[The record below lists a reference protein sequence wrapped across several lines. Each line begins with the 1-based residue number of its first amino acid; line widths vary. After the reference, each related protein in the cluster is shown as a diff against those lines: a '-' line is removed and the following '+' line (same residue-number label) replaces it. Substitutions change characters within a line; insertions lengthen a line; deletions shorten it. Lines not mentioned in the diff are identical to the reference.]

1 MESEKKPPRSRAMAL
16 LEVWVSALIALAGAG
31 LSIAM
36 PSMVLEGGIR
46 EAQEFMRL
54 TPVFFPRLAFGVM
67 AVLGLV
73 QLGRAIRR
81 LPGAA
86 PSTGEG
92 WITKYQNPIVAA
104 ALVIIYASLIP
115 WLGFSAA
122 GFAGIAAITVAI
134 GSRSWR
140 EILPIALLSPLV
152 IRFVFERL
160 LLISLPRSPID
171 LIAVPEE
178 ALMQFLVRLFFLRV

>member
-1 MESEKKPPRSRAMAL
+1 MESEKKLPPSRALAL

-31 LSIAM
+31 LGIAM

-73 QLGRAIRR
+73 QLARAIRR

-86 PSTGEG
+86 PATGEG
-92 WITKYQNPIVAA
+92 WISKYQNPIVAA
-104 ALVIIYASLIP
+104 ALIIAYAYLIP

-171 LIAVPEE
+171 LIAAPEE